1 MSKKLKFA
9 MITTITLGVGLVV
22 SLMALNR
29 SVQKSLQNLEWNDD
43 DDWED

>member
-1 MSKKLKFA
+1 MSKKKIA
-9 MITTITLGVGLVV
+9 VITAITLGVGLVV

-29 SVQKSLQNLEWNDD
+29 SVQKSLQTLEWNDD

>member
-1 MSKKLKFA
+1 MSKKKIA
-9 MITTITLGVGLVV
+9 MITAITLGAGLVV

-29 SVQKSLQNLEWNDD
+29 SVQKSLQTLELMD

>member
-1 MSKKLKFA
+1 MSKKKIA
-9 MITTITLGVGLVV
+9 VITAITLGAALVV

-43 DDWED
+43 DWED

>member
-1 MSKKLKFA
+1 MSKKKIA
-9 MITTITLGVGLVV
+9 VITAITLGAGLVL

-29 SVQKSLQNLEWNDD
+29 SVQKSLQTLELMD

>member
-1 MSKKLKFA
+1 MSKKKIA
-9 MITTITLGVGLVV
+9 MITAITLRAGLEV

-29 SVQKSLQNLEWNDD
+29 SVQKSLQTLELMD

>member
-1 MSKKLKFA
+1 MSKKLRFA
-9 MITTITLGVGLVV
+9 VITAITLGVGLVV

>member
-9 MITTITLGVGLVV
+9 MITTITLGAGLVV

-29 SVQKSLQNLEWNDD
+29 SVQKSLQTLELMD

>member
-1 MSKKLKFA
+1 MSKKKIA
-9 MITTITLGVGLVV
+9 VITAITLGAGLVV

>member
-1 MSKKLKFA
+1 MKFA
-9 MITTITLGVGLVV
+9 VITTITLGVGLVV

-29 SVQKSLQNLEWNDD
+29 SVQKSLQTLELMD

>member
-1 MSKKLKFA
+1 MSKKKIA
-9 MITTITLGVGLVV
+9 MITAITLGAGLVV

-29 SVQKSLQNLEWNDD
+29 SVQKSLHTLELMD